1 MKSLEALYSLL
12 IAYKHRTQKEYENT
26 LKEFEEGKTSLPE
39 AYYSYHLGN
48 AKGQIDL
55 IRYILSGAIENMFT
69 PHPYKKMTTEEE
81 IDKIYDEIKTQYE
94 NPELLT

>member
-1 MKSLEALYSLL
+1 
-12 IAYKHRTQKEYENT
+12 
-26 LKEFEEGKTSLPE
+26 
-39 AYYSYHLGN
+39 
-48 AKGQIDL
+48 
-55 IRYILSGAIENMFT
+55 MFT